1 MNLGP
6 HADFILAAYAAAIL
20 ILGALTA
27 WIMLDYRALRA
38 TLADFKDDG
47 VTRRSDKAAKARS

>member
-1 MNLGP
+1 MDLGP
-6 HADFILAAYAAAIL
+6 HADFILAAYAAATL

-27 WIMLDYRALRA
+27 WIMLDYRALRT
-38 TLADFKDDG
+38 TLADFEDDG